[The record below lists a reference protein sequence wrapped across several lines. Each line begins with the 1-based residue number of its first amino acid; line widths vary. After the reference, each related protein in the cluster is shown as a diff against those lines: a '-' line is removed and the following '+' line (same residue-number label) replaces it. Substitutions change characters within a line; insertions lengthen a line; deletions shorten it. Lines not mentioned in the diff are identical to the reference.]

1 MNILELDNFIG
12 NASVINILTD
22 SVLAGRLP
30 HAVIFAGQEG
40 VGKFSVAVSLSALL
54 MCAERSDHSFCGKC
68 RHCRLIKAG
77 THPDLQIIKLGEERK
92 EIGIDSIRDLIHT
105 IHKKPFLAT
114 LKSAIIDQADLL
126 TEEAS
131 NALLKILEEPP
142 GNANLFLVTSKP
154 ASLLPTIRSRS
165 QIFRFSAI
173 SAAELEGLLIQR
185 GYSSGDARLAA
196 AMSNGS
202 VANVIRWGGE
212 KIQEANETFDSIKKI
227 VTEGDYLAITALSGK
242 LAAGRKEFDS
252 IMGYCY
258 SVFRDL
264 LSIKTGCDDNLLI
277 NRNHEAALREM
288 SRFIEADRL
297 YRILEDFDKW
307 LSAGRRNLNLK
318 MNSEDFVI
326 KLASMRTSE

>member
-1 MNILELDNFIG
+1 LNILGLDKFIG
-12 NASVINILTD
+12 NASLHNILTE
-22 SVLAGRLP
+22 SALAGRLP

-40 VGKFSVAVSLSALL
+40 VGKFSFAVSLSTLL
-54 MCAERSDHSFCGKC
+54 FCGERDDHSFCGKC
-68 RHCRLIKAG
+68 RHCRLIEAG
-77 THPDLQIIKLGEERK
+77 THPDLQIIQLGEDRK
-92 EIGIDSIRDLIHT
+92 EIGIDSIRDLVHT

-114 LKSAIIDQADLL
+114 LKSVIIDQAELM

-142 GNANLFLVTSKP
+142 GNSNLFLVTSKS

-173 SAAELEGLLIQR
+173 SSPELESLLVRR
-185 GYSSGDARLAA
+185 GYSSGDARLVA

-202 VANVIRWGGE
+202 IANVMQWDE
-212 KIQEANETFDSIKKI
+212 KKLKEASEIFDCIQNIL
-227 VTEGDYLAITALSGK
+227 TEGDYLAIAALSGK
-242 LAAGRKEFDS
+242 LGSGRKEFDS

-258 SVFRDL
+258 SIFRDL

-277 NRNHEAALREM
+277 NGNHEAALKEM
-288 SRFIEADRL
+288 SGFIEANGL
-297 YRILEDFDKW
+297 YRILDDFDKW
-307 LSAGRRNLNLK
+307 LLAGRRNLNLK

-326 KLASMRTSE
+326 KLASMRVSD

>member
-1 MNILELDNFIG
+1 LNILQLDDFIG
-12 NASVINILTD
+12 NASLLKILKE
-22 SVLAGRLP
+22 SALAGRLP

-40 VGKFSVAVSLSALL
+40 VGKFSIAVSLSALL

-68 RHCRLIKAG
+68 RHCRLIEAG
-77 THPDLQIIKLGEERK
+77 THPDLQIIQLGENRK

-114 LKSAIIDQADLL
+114 LKSVIIDQADLM

-173 SAAELEGLLIQR
+173 SSPELESLLIRR
-185 GYSSGDARLAA
+185 GYSSGEARLAT

-202 VANVIRWGGE
+202 VANVMQWDE
-212 KIQEANETFDSIKKI
+212 KKLKETNEIFNLIQKI
-227 VTEGDYLAITALSGK
+227 ITEGDYLAITALSGK
-242 LAAGRKEFDS
+242 IGSGRNEFDS
-252 IMGYCY
+252 IIGYCY
-258 SVFRDL
+258 SIFRDF
-264 LSIKTGCDDNLLI
+264 LSIKTGCEDNLLI
-277 NRNHEAALREM
+277 NGNHEAALRKI
-288 SRFIEADRL
+288 SGFIEVNGL
-297 YRILEDFDKW
+297 YRILDDCDK
-307 LSAGRRNLNLK
+307 LLLAGRRNLNLK

-326 KLASMRTSE
+326 KIASMRVSK

>member
-1 MNILELDNFIG
+1 LNILGLDKFIG
-12 NASVINILTD
+12 NASLINVLTE
-22 SVLAGRLP
+22 SALAGRLP

-40 VGKFSVAVSLSALL
+40 VGKFSFAVSLSTLL
-54 MCAERSDHSFCGKC
+54 MCGERDDRSFCGRC
-68 RHCRLIKAG
+68 RHCRLIEAG

-114 LKSAIIDQADLL
+114 LKSAIIDQADLM
-126 TEEAS
+126 TAEAS

-173 SAAELEGLLIQR
+173 SAAELESLLIQR

-202 VANVIRWGGE
+202 VANVMQWDE
-212 KIQEANETFDSIKKI
+212 KKLKETSEIFDCIQKI
-227 VTEGDYLAITALSGK
+227 ITEGDYLAITALSGK

-258 SVFRDL
+258 SIFRDL

-277 NRNHEAALREM
+277 NGNHEAALKEM
-288 SRFIEADRL
+288 SGFIEANGL
-297 YRILEDFDKW
+297 YRILDDFDKW
-307 LSAGRRNLNLK
+307 LLAGRRNLNLK

-326 KLASMRTSE
+326 KLTSMRTSE